1 MVPVDLTFGQVTQVP
16 ATTETGLFCGIS
28 GRRIAMRFASNVSL
42 HQVSPATEGTLN
54 ADFTNPNSG
63 RFSCPIGERH

>member
-1 MVPVDLTFGQVTQVP
+1 MVPVDLTFGQVDAGAGYDGDRAP
-16 ATTETGLFCGIS
+16 FSHS
-28 GRRIAMRFASNVSL
+28 GRRIATRFASNVSL